1 MRLDTDFIRFSREM
15 KPTKQCKISQ
25 KNLRSDQRGGAVA
38 PPPPPPKYATDSR
51 PMFSLSLCCVSIY
64 GGLVNNGQELGVRS
78 LPVSVS
84 VSVTA
89 ETEQ

>member
-25 KNLRSDQRGGAVA
+25 KNLRSDQRGGGRSHHR
-38 PPPPPPKYATDSR
+38 PPPKYATDSR

-84 VSVTA
+84 VTA
-89 ETEQ
+89 VTEQ